1 MTVTRVTLRDTIAD
15 AEPRLTQESTRKAG
29 FRGSFRR
36 ILAKRRESD
45 LRSRR
50 LQQLSSSALSIG
62 RRKRKGEAWCL
73 NLLTSCFVLFL
84 EKLETGLC
92 CFS

>member
-15 AEPRLTQESTRKAG
+15 AEPRLTQLTRKYKKGAG

-62 RRKRKGEAWCL
+62 RPQTQGRGLVSQLVNK
-73 NLLTSCFVLFL
+73 LF
-84 EKLETGLC
+84 C
-92 CFS
+92 PVS